1 MVHNSEEKM
10 TSGKQFGPTQIAS
23 KINIDCRQCD
33 VYESLTNL
41 INSIISEIRRYQ
53 IIVKRT
59 ISSTYIRE
67 KMIMMNC
74 FCGMVDQ
81 QSV

>member
-1 MVHNSEEKM
+1 MCMKV
-10 TSGKQFGPTQIAS
+10 
-23 KINIDCRQCD
+23 
-33 VYESLTNL
+33 VTNL
-41 INSIISEIRRYQ
+41 ISSIISEIRRYQ